1 MELEVTGR
9 HVEVTPALREFTRE
23 KVAKLGKWI
32 DDPMEVHAILTVEKH
47 RHIAELVVHS
57 RDFKCTARALTV
69 DMYTAIGECVDKL
82 ERQAKK
88 HKEKFATRRRR
99 SISKRSSAPIAAAA
113 ATTTPA
119 APKSRRSAP
128 RRAAP
133 TGDNG
138 TPRIVKTN
146 IVPRKPM
153 SVEEAALQVKEYGL
167 EFFVFRNERSQELNV
182 LYVLKDGSLGL
193 IEP

>member
-9 HVEVTPALREFTRE
+9 HVEVTPALKEFTRD
-23 KVAKLGKWI
+23 KIAKLEKWI

-47 RHIAELVVHS
+47 RHIAEFVVRS
-57 RDFKCTARALTV
+57 RDFKFTAREVTV
-69 DMYTAIGECVDKL
+69 DMYTSIGECVDKI

-99 SISKRSSAPIAAAA
+99 STSKRAAAPVA
-113 ATTTPA
+113 PPPA
-119 APKSRRSAP
+119 APSARRSRKAAT
-128 RRAAP
+128 RRAAAV
-133 TGDNG
+133 GVNG
-138 TPRIVKTN
+138 APRIVKTN

-153 SVEEAALQVKEYGL
+153 TVEEAALQVKEYGL